1 MNLFKILT
9 VLETEVCG
17 PIDEDI
23 DISVGSNNL
32 KADPT
37 HMDADLLDN
46 GDQPYPWQGMCIGV
60 VLVLLM
66 IFAMLLPWALGCI
79 EMMKWM
85 FN

>member
-9 VLETEVCG
+9 ILETEACG

-32 KADPT
+32 KPDPT

-60 VLVLLM
+60 GFIVFVIFVM
-66 IFAMLLPWALGCI
+66 ILPWVLGFFQI
-79 EMMKWM
+79 LEWL
-85 FN
+85 FT